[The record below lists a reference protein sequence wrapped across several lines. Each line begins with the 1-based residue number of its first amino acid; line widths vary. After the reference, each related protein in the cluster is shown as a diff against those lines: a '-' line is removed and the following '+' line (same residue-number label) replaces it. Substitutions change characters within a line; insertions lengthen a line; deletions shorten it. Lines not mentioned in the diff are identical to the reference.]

1 MPGSADYP
9 LASWKDLRELT
20 RTTLGYLVTALSPRR
35 WDPWL
40 VAWHSWLFVRFRRK
54 KLQRLA
60 AVMEEA
66 LGPAASGRDLFQA
79 ARDHYRM
86 RAETGWG
93 RIRELHRRGWE
104 PRIEVDGL
112 EHVRHGLAAGRGV
125 VLWGML
131 FCGFTLPK
139 AALWRA
145 GFRVS
150 HLSKE
155 NHPGISLTQLGL
167 KVVAPLLCRA
177 ENRYLERRVIVP
189 LDGSLSYM
197 RDLMDLLGANGCVS
211 IVGEH
216 PARQNVDTEF
226 FLGGGSFATGAP
238 ALAWKMGSALLTY
251 GVFREGSFRYRM
263 VIRPIEVDRGSKR
276 QEFVEAAVQQFSG
289 RLRDGVE
296 RHPADWLRWDDM
308 EYRYHLKL
316 IPSDLERLIPAPASF
331 ILVDNNQLDSG
342 SDRGPHAIP
351 FLEREGQYWGLPA
364 DDETA
369 IREMERLRSGGANFL
384 AFALPAFWWL
394 EHYKEFARYLRRKF
408 PCIRKDERLVVF
420 DLRQNSHD

>member
-1 MPGSADYP
+1 MPGSADYA
-9 LASWKDLRELT
+9 LASWKDLQELT
-20 RTTLGYLVTALSPRR
+20 RTTLGYLVTTLCPRR

-40 VAWHSWLFVRFRRK
+40 VAWHSRVFLRFRRK
-54 KLQRLA
+54 KVQRLA
-60 AVMEEA
+60 EVMEEA

-86 RAETGWG
+86 RVETGWG
-93 RIRELHRRGWE
+93 RIRELHRCGWE

-112 EHVRHGLAAGRGV
+112 EHLRQGLAAGRGV

-150 HLSKE
+150 HLSRE
-155 NHPGISLTQLGL
+155 DHPGISHTQLGL
-167 KVVAPLLCRA
+167 KVIAPLLCRA
-177 ENRYLERRVIVP
+177 EARYLERRVIVP

-197 RDLMDLLGANGCVS
+197 RGLMDVLGANGCVS

-216 PARQNVDTEF
+216 TARQNVETEF

-238 ALAWKMGSALLTY
+238 ALAWKMGSALLTF

-263 VIRPIEVDRGSKR
+263 VIRPIEVDRGSTR
-276 QEFVEAAVQQFSG
+276 QEFVEAAVHQFS
-289 RLRDGVE
+289 RRVRDCVE
-296 RHPADWLRWDDM
+296 RHPADWLRWDEM
-308 EYRYHLKL
+308 EYRRQLKL
-316 IPSDLERLIPAPASF
+316 IRSDLERLIPAPASF
-331 ILVDNNQLDSG
+331 ILVDNNQLDPG
-342 SDRGPHAIP
+342 FDRGLHSIP
-351 FLEREGQYWGLPA
+351 FLEREGQYWGPPA

-369 IREMERLRSGGANFL
+369 IREMERLRNVGASFI

-394 EHYKEFARYLRRKF
+394 DTYKKFARYLRREF
-408 PCIRKDERLVVF
+408 PCIRKDNRLVVF
-420 DLRQNSHD
+420 DLRKGRS